1 MCREDGVRKRED
13 RGGAAVA
20 MAVTSGVRER
30 TGPFPRARARACTH
44 RDMHTRAHRS
54 PSDTLEGKVKLKARE
69 RRGRRDPP
77 PLPSPR
83 AMTDAAEAA
92 FLTPSPPSCCSRS
105 FPCPRPSTPPH
116 GARASPR
123 PLPPRRSRR
132 ASGPGRATDGRGRWR
147 VGAAAGGPFHRVTPD
162 SFAQPLGESPPGECG
177 GEGEDVKRGQGRAE
191 PPADPSRGR

>member
-105 FPCPRPSTPPH
+105 FPCPLPPPQYPS
-116 GARASPR
+116 
-123 PLPPRRSRR
+123 PRRSRVP
-132 ASGPGRATDGRGRWR
+132 ASPPPEALPARVGPGARNGWARALAGRGRGR
-147 VGAAAGGPFHRVTPD
+147 RAVSSRDPRLLRPTP
-162 SFAQPLGESPPGECG
+162 
-177 GEGEDVKRGQGRAE
+177 RRE
-191 PPADPSRGR
+191 PAR